1 MEAHTVVQASTE
13 QEEQVV
19 EEMVV
24 VQEVQDQL
32 VELQEQLTL
41 VVVAEVE
48 QTLVI
53 LEEQV
58 EQVL

>member
-1 MEAHTVVQASTE
+1 MVQASTE